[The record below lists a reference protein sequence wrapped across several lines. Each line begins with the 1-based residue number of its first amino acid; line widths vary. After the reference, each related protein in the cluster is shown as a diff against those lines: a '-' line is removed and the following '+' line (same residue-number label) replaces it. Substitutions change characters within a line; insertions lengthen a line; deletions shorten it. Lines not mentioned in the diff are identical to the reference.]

1 LLPTRR
7 GGCQNQHSYTVEEP
21 SGRRQR
27 THSCVQRSHCR
38 NTLSRTDEC
47 KVGRTPWSA
56 ADAHVGL
63 LLVFV
68 DT

>member
-1 LLPTRR
+1 VGCPLWIFTRR
-7 GGCQNQHSYTVEEP
+7 GAEK
-21 SGRRQR
+21 
-27 THSCVQRSHCR
+27 CVRYAR
-38 NTLSRTDEC
+38 GANTLSRTDEC